1 MQLLY
6 PERWLPT
13 DLDSEVERVIN
24 AAERR
29 LRESVRNGSKHSGPR
44 LARGYINEVFAA
56 FASQA
61 CEAARQGHLTPR
73 QVSKHV
79 EDFLPRLFKHA
90 FDLAKIEPVYGR
102 HTLSLYHDFAKH
114 ADDKLQASQIW
125 IDHLRERAEV
135 ASPTLVSA
143 AHDVPAGLP
152 RRFSMLWEVWKKVP
166 AGASQKEVTAL
177 IQEKLEVGE
186 RDAQAYA
193 TLIRSDASASQDAR
207 TNWRDK

>member
-1 MQLLY
+1 MFY
-6 PERWLPT
+6 PERWLRT
-13 DLDSEVERVIN
+13 DLNSKVERVIN

-29 LRESVRNGSKHSGPR
+29 VRESVRIGSKHDGPR

-61 CEAARQGHLTPR
+61 CEAARQEYLTPR
-73 QVSKHV
+73 EVRKHV
-79 EDFLPRLFKHA
+79 EDFLPRLFRHA
-90 FDLAKIEPVYGR
+90 FDLMKIEPVYGR
-102 HTLSLYHDFAKH
+102 HTLSRYHDFAKH
-114 ADDKLQASQIW
+114 ADDKLKASQIW
-125 IDHLRERAEV
+125 IDHLKEREEV
-135 ASPTLVSA
+135 ASATPVSA

-207 TNWRDK
+207 TNAA